1 MSTLTTAEKAK
12 RVLDAHPC
20 LHRVALSATGTT
32 DLSRLA
38 ISPSLSLKTLRVLC
52 AALTEAALGVLPEAV
67 LVGRLDKELV
77 LSFPNPPSSDSTD
90 PTKETRLVPR
100 VPGPSPAGSF
110 LGVALPSLPSFFS
123 SSAPKTTGQSSAG
136 RKEARAKRSRT
147 DSALDLARNTVR
159 RLAGGD
165 EGEGAA
171 SMAAA
176 TSSAQRVVA
185 ALVALRTSDGAV
197 PLESYAVSR
206 RPAGSWG
213 SVAAAVGTGQKGS
226 ETEKETEDAA
236 TDTLLVAA
244 RMAQGVGLPLQD
256 VCDAL
261 QSCEDGMLTIDESM
275 LSSGF
280 RLPHSAPA
288 LHARTASMLIVGVP
302 CRTLNSSF

>member
-1 MSTLTTAEKAK
+1 MSTPTPAEKAK

-20 LHRVALSATGTT
+20 LHRVALSATGTE

-38 ISPSLSLKTLRVLC
+38 VSPSLSLKTLRVLC
-52 AALTEAALGVLPEAV
+52 AALTNAALGVAPEAV

-77 LSFPNPPSSDSTD
+77 LSFPKPPSSDAAD

-123 SSAPKTTGQSSAG
+123 SSAPRTTVQSSEG

-171 SMAAA
+171 SLAAA

-213 SVAAAVGTGQKGS
+213 SVSAAEAGQKDSG
-226 ETEKETEDAA
+226 TEKETEAA
-236 TDTLLVAA
+236 ADTVLVAA
-244 RMAQGVGLPLQD
+244 RMVQGVGLPLQD

-275 LSSGF
+275 LASGF

-302 CRTLNSSF
+302 CRTLHSAF